1 VSPDSER
8 LGLAEALA
16 ALRQELT
23 SAMTA
28 GAGERVRFELGT
40 VEMEFQLELSK
51 ERGGEAGVK
60 FWVVTLGGKGST
72 TSGSTHRVTLQL
84 TPRGAD
90 GGALGLI
97 SDTDVDPT
105 LPALAPAES
114 SGPLGDR
121 E

>member
-1 VSPDSER
+1 MPEGER
-8 LGLAEALA
+8 LGLAEAVA
-16 ALRQELT
+16 ALRKELT
-23 SAMTA
+23 AAMTA

-40 VEMEFQLELSK
+40 VEMEFELELAK

-72 TSGSTHRVTLQL
+72 MSGSTHRVSLQL
-84 TPRGAD
+84 TPRGPD

-97 SDTDVDPT
+97 SDTDTDPS
-105 LPALAPAES
+105 LSAPS
-114 SGPLGDR
+114 SAGPSGSMGDR

>member
-1 VSPDSER
+1 MPDVEQ
-8 LGLAEALA
+8 LGLAEAVA
-16 ALRQELT
+16 ALRQELA

-28 GAGERVRFELGT
+28 GKGERVRFELGT
-40 VEMEFQLELSK
+40 VEMEFQLELAK

-84 TPRGAD
+84 TPKGAD

-105 LPALAPAES
+105 LQRPAG
-114 SGPLGDR
+114 SGAMGDR

>member
-1 VSPDSER
+1 
-8 LGLAEALA
+8 LGLAEAVA
-16 ALRQELT
+16 ALRQELA

-28 GAGERVRFELGT
+28 GAGERIRFELGT

-72 TSGSTHRVTLQL
+72 TSGSTHRVTLNL
-84 TPRGAD
+84 TPKGVD
-90 GGALGLI
+90 GGPLGLI
-97 SDTDVDPT
+97 SDTEVDPT
-105 LPALAPAES
+105 LQSPAGSAG
-114 SGPLGDR
+114 SGAMGDR

>member
-1 VSPDSER
+1 MPDTEQ
-8 LGLAEALA
+8 LGLAEAIKG
-16 ALRQELT
+16 LRAELT
-23 SAMTA
+23 AAMTA

-40 VEMEFQLELSK
+40 VEMEFGLELAK

-60 FWVVTLGGKGST
+60 FWVVTLGGKGSS

-84 TPRGAD
+84 TPKAPD

-97 SDTDVDPT
+97 SDTDVDPSV
-105 LPALAPAES
+105 PVPS
-114 SGPLGDR
+114 PPPGSGAMGDR

>member
-1 VSPDSER
+1 VPDSER
-8 LGLAEALA
+8 LGLAEAVA
-16 ALRQELT
+16 ALRKELT

-40 VEMEFQLELSK
+40 VEMEFQLELAK
-51 ERGGEAGVK
+51 ERGAEAGVK

-72 TSGSTHRVTLQL
+72 TSGSTHRVSLQL
-84 TPRGAD
+84 TPKGPD

-97 SDTDVDPT
+97 SDTDVDPS
-105 LPALAPAES
+105 LPSPAPADG
-114 SGPLGDR
+114 SGAMGDR

>member
-1 VSPDSER
+1 MPDSER
-8 LGLAEALA
+8 LKLAEAVA

-23 SAMTA
+23 SAMRA
-28 GAGERVRFELGT
+28 GEGERVRFELGT
-40 VEMEFQLELSK
+40 VEMEFGLELAK
-51 ERGGEAGVK
+51 ERGAEAGVK

-84 TPRGAD
+84 TPKGAD

-105 LPALAPAES
+105 LQSPAGSAG
-114 SGPLGDR
+114 SGAIGDR